1 MSALSA
7 SQFKSVPVSELMN
20 YQSDHGDSTV
30 AHAEGFT
37 NQVDQELGRPMDYS
51 FRVGRSMSIR
61 GQKEPV
67 QVIEHPDDPSIRKVI
82 NGHHRIYGAME
93 VGIPHLQVQI
103 HKPEVK
109 DGVVHYPELNRE
121 GFR

>member
-7 SQFKSVPVSELMN
+7 SQFKSVPVSELMT
-20 YQSDHGDSTV
+20 YKSDHGDSTV

-37 NQVDQELGRPMDYS
+37 NQVDQEMGRPMDYS

-61 GQKEPV
+61 GQKNPIN
-67 QVIEHPDDPSIRKVI
+67 VIEHPENPEIRKVVD
-82 NGHHRIYGAME
+82 GHHRIYGAAE
-93 VGIPHLQVQI
+93 VGMSHLQVQV

-109 DGVVHYPELNRE
+109 NGVVHYPALNRE
-121 GFR
+121 GYE